1 MARIEVS
8 RMMKT
13 SRPVVWEALADLGS
27 HARWMRDARSVE
39 FLGSRKRGLGT
50 RMAVETRVGPFR
62 TVDLLEVTG
71 WEEGRSISVAH
82 RGLIDG
88 EGVLSVEDAG
98 NGSLVR
104 WVERLSFPWWLGGPV
119 TAWLARPLLGAVL
132 RGDLRRLD
140 SLVSSP

>member
-1 MARIEVS
+1 MARIEVW
-8 RMMKT
+8 RVMDAH
-13 SRPVVWEALADLGS
+13 RPVVWEALADLAS
-27 HARWMRDARSVE
+27 HAGWMRDARSVE
-39 FLGSRKRGLGT
+39 FLGSRTRGVGT
-50 RMAVETRVGPFR
+50 RLTVETRVGPFR
-62 TVDLLEVTG
+62 TLDLLEVTG
-71 WEEGRSISVAH
+71 WEEGQSISVTH
-82 RGLIDG
+82 RGLIEG